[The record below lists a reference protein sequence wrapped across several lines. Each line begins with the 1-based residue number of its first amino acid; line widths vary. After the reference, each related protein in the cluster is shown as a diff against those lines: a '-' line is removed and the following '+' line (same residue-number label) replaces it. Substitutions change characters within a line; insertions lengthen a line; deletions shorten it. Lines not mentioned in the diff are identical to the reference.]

1 MCSKHREASQNK
13 NYHFP
18 HPPKKE
24 FIQHKDSKLNPGKF
38 KKQEIGNKCPLDFST
53 YTSIHILTP
62 PLNICDL
69 KQQTDFSKTPLSH

>member
-1 MCSKHREASQNK
+1 MCSKHRECSQNK
-13 NYHFP
+13 NYHSP
-18 HPPKKE
+18 RLKKE

-53 YTSIHILTP
+53 YTWIHILASL
-62 PLNICDL
+62 LNICDV